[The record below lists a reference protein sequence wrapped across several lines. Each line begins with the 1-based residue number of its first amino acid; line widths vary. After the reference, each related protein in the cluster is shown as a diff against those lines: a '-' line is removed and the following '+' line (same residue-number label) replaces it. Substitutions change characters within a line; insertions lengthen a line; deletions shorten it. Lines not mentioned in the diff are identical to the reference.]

1 MKIFREIL
9 SKNSGKNHIVIVWV
23 TIFLLFFMSFLRES
37 FLFAITH
44 ASLITGFMMLVSIVE
59 TRVFVRKLLVKGH
72 HLAYYLLNIIFVGLV
87 AAFFLQVQYQTLDF
101 MKNLSPG
108 FTPAMKETNIVVLY
122 IIRMMV
128 FMIVAAVSTITYL
141 QRSEKENQK
150 LADELKMESLKME
163 LRYLKSQINPH
174 FLFNALNNIYS
185 LVYTHDEKAPDSV
198 LKLSEMLRYVVVDC
212 QADTIPLEKEMHF
225 IDSYIDFQL
234 MKHEEHRDITFEKNV
249 MNYNVMLPPMLFQPL
264 VENSFKY
271 SRIESDPDGFIHFSL
286 QQDDKLIRFAVENSI
301 KPISNTMI
309 VSSRKS
315 GSGIGLS
322 NVEKRLSLQYGK
334 NYSFT
339 TKSSDNRFIAIIEI
353 KL

>member
-1 MKIFREIL
+1 MKRFREIL
-9 SKNSGKNHIVIVWV
+9 LKDSDKYHIVIIWV
-23 TIFLLFFMSFLRES
+23 AIFVLFFISFLREN

-44 ASLITGFMMLVSIVE
+44 ASLITGFMMMVSIVE
-59 TRVFVRKLLVKGH
+59 IRVFVKRLLVKGQY
-72 HLAYYLLNIIFVGLV
+72 LAYYLLNVIFIGLV
-87 AAFFLQVQYQTLDF
+87 AAFFMKVQYQTLDI
-101 MKNLSPG
+101 MKGLSPG
-108 FTPAMKETNIVVLY
+108 FTPTLNENDLFVLY
-122 IIRMMV
+122 IIRLMV

-141 QRSEKENQK
+141 QKSEKEKQK
-150 LADELKMESLKME
+150 IADELKVESLNME

-212 QADTIPLEKEMHF
+212 QADMIPLEKETNF

-234 MKHEEHRDITFEKNV
+234 MKLEEHRDVTFEKNV
-249 MNYNVMLPPMLFQPL
+249 MNYGIMLPPMLFQPL

-271 SRIESDPDGFIHFSL
+271 SRIESDAEGFIHFSL
-286 QQDDKLIRFAVENSI
+286 QQDEKSIRFVVENSI
-301 KPISNTMI
+301 KTTNNAII
-309 VSSRKS
+309 ASSRKS
-315 GSGIGLS
+315 GGGIGLS
-322 NVEKRLSLQYGK
+322 NVEKRLSLYYGK

-339 TKSSDNRFIAIIEI
+339 KKSGENRFTAIIEI